1 MCVLQLLFFF
11 SYHWFSILGLFN
23 FPVDTGISLSIYVV
37 SSFSLLKLMRNFCLH
52 STSLGLHAWER
63 IAYFLNH
70 LLFFFLLLMTTKD
83 IPLVPV
89 WATHQKAWGVIL
101 VQPFLESSHDHGIQP
116 YFSLCDHKEKN
127 RKSRQYCRISTKPQL
142 EKQKSSG

>member
-1 MCVLQLLFFF
+1 MYWWPHHGFKSSCQAYATLCHLLTQFT
-11 SYHWFSILGLFN
+11 HC
-23 FPVDTGISLSIYVV
+23 
-37 SSFSLLKLMRNFCLH
+37 FSLLKLMRNFYLH
-52 STSLGLHAWER
+52 STSLSLHAWER

-70 LLFFFLLLMTTKD
+70 LLFFFLLQMTTTD

-89 WATHQKAWGVIL
+89 WAMRQKAWGAIL